1 MSYEANKESV
11 IKSAE
16 ALKDTVVCQAE
27 TIQRDAAKM
36 AESLGQNASDIAET
50 VSGKL
55 KAVGV
60 DTERMVAAAKG
71 EASELQR
78 MIGDELRANPMRAL
92 GIAAVVGLAVGLLS
106 TR

>member
-16 ALKDTVVCQAE
+16 ALKDTVVSQAE

-36 AESLGQNASDIAET
+36 TDSLSKNVSDIAGT

-60 DTERMVAAAKG
+60 DTDVMVAAAKD

-78 MIGDELRANPMRAL
+78 MIGDEFRNNPMRSL
-92 GIAAVVGLAVGLLS
+92 GIAAVIGLAVGLLS